1 MGCLDVA
8 GVAPHVVEQFDG
20 SETEMTLGRDGG
32 KKKRYR
38 REDGHTYG
46 NMMDPSWQGVSTYG
60 VGKKKDEK
68 SSGFVS

>member
-38 REDGHTYG
+38 REDGHTCG
-46 NMMDPSWQGVSTYG
+46 NI
-60 VGKKKDEK
+60 
-68 SSGFVS
+68 